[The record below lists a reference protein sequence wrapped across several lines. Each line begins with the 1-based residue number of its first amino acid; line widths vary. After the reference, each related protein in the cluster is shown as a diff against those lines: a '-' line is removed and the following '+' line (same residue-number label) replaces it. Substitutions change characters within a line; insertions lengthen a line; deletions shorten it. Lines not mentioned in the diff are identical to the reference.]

1 MNSGAVT
8 EAAQRVGI
16 FGAGK
21 SGTAIARRAVEAGYT
36 VKIAA
41 SGPADQTTMI
51 TNIVTP
57 GVIATDIGDL
67 ATDTDIVV
75 LAVPLRRFTDLPLT
89 LLADRIVI
97 DVMTTGPRLTAC
109 YPSSSTPTSLPASA
123 SVMPCRQ
130 RPDWRRPSTT
140 SATTRS
146 KTWPV
151 PPEHPAGPHSPS
163 AATTPPP

>member
-21 SGTAIARRAVEAGYT
+21 SGTAIARCAVDAGYT

-41 SGPADQTTMI
+41 SGQADQTAMI

-57 GVIATDIGDL
+57 GAIATDVGDL
-67 ATDTDIVV
+67 ANDADIVV
-75 LAVPLRRFTDLPLT
+75 LAVPLRRCTDLPLT

-97 DVMTTGPRLTAC
+97 DVMNYWPPVDGLLPQFQHSRQ
-109 YPSSSTPTSLPASA
+109 PSSVLVRDALPPTARL
-123 SVMPCRQ
+123 V
-130 RPDWRRPSTT
+130 
-140 SATTRS
+140 
-146 KTWPV
+146 KTFNHLGYHQIQDWPV
-151 PPEHPAGPHSPS
+151 PPEQPAVRHSPS

>member
-21 SGTAIARRAVEAGYT
+21 SGTAIARRAVDAGYT
-36 VKIAA
+36 LKIAA
-41 SGPADQTTMI
+41 SGPADQTAMI

-57 GVIATDIGDL
+57 GGIATDIGDL
-67 ATDTDIVV
+67 ATDADIVV

-97 DVMTTGPRLTAC
+97 DVMNYWPRLTAC
-109 YPSSSTPTSLPASA
+109 YPSSSTPTGPPASS
-123 SVMPCRQ
+123 SVMPCRR
-130 RPDWRRPSTT
+130 RPDW
-140 SATTRS
+140 
-146 KTWPV
+146 
-151 PPEHPAGPHSPS
+151 
-163 AATTPPP
+163 